1 MNPDDDRRCSA
12 VLLDADDDDALAELR
27 ADPRL
32 EFLDRRNEQLDGLR
46 QLRSATAAELVAEP
60 TRWAY
65 YPWRRT
71 VVGVLGPRGFR
82 ALRLDRN
89 RSLITAEEQTRL
101 AGLRVGVAGLSV
113 GHAIAHTLAMQGCCG
128 MLRLTDFDRLEL
140 SNLNRVPATVLD
152 FGVNKAIVAARRI
165 AELDPYLQVEVDTT
179 GLTPE
184 SMDDFLDGLDV
195 VVEECDSFAMKVM
208 VRESARARRLP
219 VVMATS
225 DRGLIDVERY
235 DLDPGHPVMHG
246 LLGSVDSGALM
257 GLGGHEMIPHML
269 HHLDAGRSSPRFTAS
284 LVEVGQT
291 LSSWPQLAGEVT
303 LGAAAIAECVRRIG
317 LGEPLRSGRVRI
329 DIGAALDHLAQ
340 PDTDDG
346 ARRAA
351 RVGAADDKGVADD
364 KDNEAATAQVVAA
377 AAIRAPSGGN
387 AQPWTIE
394 TRTDSVTI
402 RIAPDRKSL
411 MDVAHRGSAVAL
423 GAAMFNARVA
433 AAAHQA
439 LGPVVMT
446 TEHERGPLEAV
457 LKFEPSADPE
467 LAKLYQPMLARE
479 TNRHHGIPQAIDG
492 KTVAALHELAHSEGA
507 RLHLLTSR
515 PDIEAAAAL
524 FAAADRIRYLTPTL
538 HQELIAELRWPGD
551 EPADTGV
558 EVRSLELDAT
568 SVSVLE
574 ILRRADVMVELAQW
588 NAGAV
593 LGDDIRQRV
602 NTASA
607 LAVIT
612 VAGSE
617 LTDFARGG
625 AAAEAVWIHAQQQG
639 LAVQPISPVFL
650 HAVHTH
656 ELGELSVSFAA
667 ELADL
672 QTTFRQLAATEPGE
686 SQVLVLKLA
695 HAGSASV
702 RSRRRTL
709 AQVSP
714 TATEA
719 R

>member
-1 MNPDDDRRCSA
+1 MTNLDDDRRCSA
-12 VLLDADDDDALAELR
+12 ELLDADDADARAVLVELR
-27 ADPRL
+27 ADPRI
-32 EFLDRRNEQLDGLR
+32 EFVDRRSAQLDGLR
-46 QLRSATAAELVAEP
+46 QLRPAPAPELLTEP
-60 TRWAY
+60 TQLAY

-101 AGLRVGVAGLSV
+101 GGLRIGVAGLSV

-152 FGVNKAIVAARRI
+152 FGLNKAIVAARRI
-165 AELDPYLQVEVDTT
+165 AELDPYLRVEVDTT

-184 SMDDFLDGLDV
+184 SMDDFLAGLDI
-195 VVEECDSFAMKVM
+195 VVEECDSFEVKVM
-208 VRESARARRLP
+208 VREAARMRRLP
-219 VVMATS
+219 VLMATS

-235 DLDPGHPVMHG
+235 DLEPDHQVMHG
-246 LLGSVDSGALM
+246 LLGTFGSEQLA
-257 GLGGHEMIPHML
+257 GLTGRQMIPHML
-269 HHLDAGRSSPRFTAS
+269 HHLDPGRSSPRFTAS

-317 LGEPLRSGRVRI
+317 LDEPLRSGRVRI
-329 DIGAALDHLAQ
+329 DIGAALDHLTQ
-340 PDTDDG
+340 PDTDDSPCP
-346 ARRAA
+346 ASAPMDPDE
-351 RVGAADDKGVADD
+351 VGA
-364 KDNEAATAQVVAA
+364 EHSTAHVVAA

-402 RIAPDRKSL
+402 RVAPDRTSL
-411 MDVAHRGSAVAL
+411 MDVAYRGSAVAL

-433 AAAHQA
+433 AAAQHA

-446 TEHERGPLEAV
+446 TSDERSPLDAV
-457 LKFEPSADPE
+457 LRLEPGDHPVLAD
-467 LAKLYQPMLARE
+467 LYQPMLARE
-479 TNRHHGIPQAIDG
+479 TNRHHGTPRAIDDE
-492 KTVAALHELAHSEGA
+492 TVATLHELALGEGA

-515 PDIEAAAAL
+515 QDIEAAAAL

-551 EPADTGV
+551 EPAETGV

-568 SVSVLE
+568 SVAVLE
-574 ILRRADVMVELAQW
+574 ILRRPDVMVELAAW

-602 NTASA
+602 STASA
-607 LAVIT
+607 LAVVT
-612 VAGSE
+612 VAGSA
-617 LTDFARGG
+617 LPDFAHGG
-625 AAAEAVWIHAQQQG
+625 AAAEAVWIHAQRRG
-639 LAVQPISPVFL
+639 MAIQPISPVFL
-650 HAVHTH
+650 HAVHEH
-656 ELGELSVSFAA
+656 ELRELSAPFGPELVS
-667 ELADL
+667 L
-672 QTTFRQLAATEPGE
+672 QSTFRQLAATKSDE

-695 HAGSASV
+695 HAGPTSV

-714 TATEA
+714 TATGS
-719 R
+719 RS

>member
-1 MNPDDDRRCSA
+1 MNPDDELRCSA
-12 VLLDADDDDALAELR
+12 QLLDADDADALAELR
-27 ADPRL
+27 ADPRID
-32 EFLDRRNEQLDGLR
+32 FIDRRSEQLDGLR
-46 QLRSATAAELVAEP
+46 QLRPAPAAELVAEP
-60 TRWAY
+60 SEWAY

-89 RSLITAEEQTRL
+89 RSLITAAEQTQL
-101 AGLRVGVAGLSV
+101 GGLRIGVAGLSV

-152 FGVNKAIVAARRI
+152 FGLNKAIVAARRI
-165 AELDPYLQVEVDTT
+165 AELDPYLSVEVDTT

-184 SMDDFLDGLDV
+184 SMDDFLDGLDI

-208 VRESARARRLP
+208 VREAARARRLP
-219 VVMATS
+219 VLMATS

-235 DLDPGHPVMHG
+235 DLDPDHPVMHG
-246 LLGSVDSGALM
+246 LLGTVDSGQLA
-257 GLGGHEMIPHML
+257 GLAGQEMIPHML
-269 HHLDAGRSSPRFTAS
+269 HHLDAARSSPRFTAS

-317 LGEPLRSGRVRI
+317 LGEPLRSGRVRV
-329 DIGAALDHLAQ
+329 DIGAALDHLTQ
-340 PDTDDG
+340 PNTDDSSCPASHPMVPDAIG
-346 ARRAA
+346 
-351 RVGAADDKGVADD
+351 
-364 KDNEAATAQVVAA
+364 NEQDTAQIVAA

-394 TRTDSVTI
+394 TTPGSVTI
-402 RIAPDRKSL
+402 RLAPDRTSS
-411 MDVAHRGSAVAL
+411 MDVAYRGSAVAL

-433 AAAHQA
+433 AAAHHA

-446 TEHERGPLEAV
+446 TDDERVPLKAV
-457 LKFEPSADPE
+457 LKLEPSAHPE
-467 LAKLYQPMLARE
+467 LADLYRPMLDRE
-479 TNRHHGIPQAIDG
+479 TNRHHGVPRRIDG
-492 KTVAALHELAHSEGA
+492 ETVATLHALARREGA
-507 RLHLLTSR
+507 QLHLLTSR

-538 HQELIAELRWPGD
+538 HRELIAELRWPGD
-551 EPADTGV
+551 EPPDTGV
-558 EVRSLELDAT
+558 EVRSLELDET
-568 SVSVLE
+568 SVAVLE
-574 ILRRADVMVELAQW
+574 ILRRPDVMTELARW

-602 NTASA
+602 STASA
-607 LAVIT
+607 LAVVT
-612 VAGSE
+612 VAGSG
-617 LTDFARGG
+617 LTEFASGG
-625 AAAEAVWIHAQQQG
+625 AAAEAVWIYAQQRG

-650 HAVHTH
+650 HAVYEH
-656 ELGELSVSFAA
+656 ELRELSASFAP
-667 ELADL
+667 DL
-672 QTTFRQLAATEPGE
+672 VRLQSTFRQLSATEAAE

-695 HAGSASV
+695 HAPAASV

-709 AQVSP
+709 AQVHP
-714 TATEA
+714 AATEA
-719 R
+719 RR

>member
-1 MNPDDDRRCSA
+1 VTNPDDELRCSA
-12 VLLDADDDDALAELR
+12 QLLDAADADALAELR
-27 ADPRL
+27 ADPRV
-32 EFLDRRNEQLDGLR
+32 EFIDRRSEQLDGLR
-46 QLRSATAAELVAEP
+46 QLRPAPSAELVAEP
-60 TRWAY
+60 SQWAY

-89 RSLITAEEQTRL
+89 RSLITAAEQTRL
-101 AGLRVGVAGLSV
+101 GGLRIGVAGLSV

-152 FGVNKAIVAARRI
+152 FGLNKAIVAARRI
-165 AELDPYLQVEVDTT
+165 AELDPYLSVEVDTT

-184 SMDDFLDGLDV
+184 SMDDFLDDLDI

-208 VRESARARRLP
+208 VREAARARRLP
-219 VVMATS
+219 VLMATS

-235 DLDPGHPVMHG
+235 DLDPDHPVMHG
-246 LLGSVDSGALM
+246 LLGTVDSGQLA
-257 GLGGHEMIPHML
+257 GLAGHEMIPHML
-269 HHLDAGRSSPRFTAS
+269 HHLDAARSSPRFTAS

-329 DIGAALDHLAQ
+329 DIGAALDHLTQ
-340 PDTDDG
+340 PDTDDSSCP
-346 ARRAA
+346 ASHSMDP
-351 RVGAADDKGVADD
+351 DDIGD
-364 KDNEAATAQVVAA
+364 EQTTTRIVAA

-394 TRTDSVTI
+394 TDTGSVTI
-402 RIAPDRKSL
+402 RLAPDRTSS
-411 MDVAHRGSAVAL
+411 MDVAYRGSAVAL

-433 AAAHQA
+433 AAAHHA
-439 LGPVVMT
+439 LGSVVMT
-446 TEHERGPLEAV
+446 TDDERVPLEAV
-457 LKFEPSADPE
+457 LKLEPSAHPE
-467 LAKLYQPMLARE
+467 LADLYRPMLDRE
-479 TNRHHGIPQAIDG
+479 TNRHHGVPRAIDG
-492 KTVAALHELAHSEGA
+492 ETVATLHALARREGA

-538 HQELIAELRWPGD
+538 HRELIAELRWPGG

-558 EVRSLELDAT
+558 EVRSLELDET
-568 SVSVLE
+568 SVAVLE
-574 ILRRADVMVELAQW
+574 ILRRPDVMTELARW

-607 LAVIT
+607 LAVVT
-612 VAGSE
+612 VAGSG
-617 LTDFARGG
+617 LTEFASGG
-625 AAAEAVWIHAQQQG
+625 AAAEAVWISAQQRG

-650 HAVHTH
+650 HAVYEH
-656 ELGELSVSFAA
+656 ELRELSASFAP
-667 ELADL
+667 ELVRL
-672 QTTFRQLAATEPGE
+672 QSTFRQLSATEKGE

-695 HAGSASV
+695 HAPAASV

-709 AQVSP
+709 AQVHP
-714 TATEA
+714 AATES
-719 R
+719 RR